1 MELNKVIIAGNLT
14 RDPELRNISSGV
26 AVCGF
31 GLATNRR
38 FTRKGE
44 DESQEETCFTDITVW
59 GRQGEVCNEYLSKGR
74 GVVVEGRLKFDKWQ
88 DKEGNP
94 RSKLSIVADRVH
106 FMSKGD
112 QGDTPAGGRSA
123 ESSPVPSEEVP
134 F

>member
-14 RDPELRNISSGV
+14 REPELRSLPNGTP
-26 AVCGF
+26 VCGL
-31 GLATNRR
+31 GLASNRK

-44 DESQEETCFTDITVW
+44 EDSQEETCFVDITVW
-59 GRQGEVCNEYLSKGR
+59 GRQGETCNQYLSKGR
-74 GVVVEGRLKFDKWQ
+74 GVVVEGRLKFEKWQ
-88 DKEGNP
+88 YKEGNP

-112 QGDTPAGGRSA
+112 
-123 ESSPVPSEEVP
+123 SSEEKSGKETTEMTAEEVP